1 MNPLN
6 QLVFDPVQARKEWH
20 EYKTLLASK
29 AELKERDDI
38 LPFFKQRH
46 HLSLL
51 IGSYLPST
59 VKLDRFLHEFDIF
72 GDFRADLI
80 VGDFSARRYLLIEF
94 EDGKP
99 DSIFKRIQ
107 RTTSD
112 WSPRLEKAY
121 SQLTDWLWKLNDMR
135 NTSKFEA
142 IFGLGSSHY
151 AEFQCVIVIGKNINL
166 TDEEQQRLR
175 WREKHTVINSNKF
188 QIVSFDE
195 LLKDCDEWLV
205 RYYGV

>member
-6 QLVFDPVQARKEWH
+6 KLVFDPVQARKEWY
-20 EYKTLLASK
+20 EYKTLLTSK
-29 AELKERDDI
+29 PELKERDDI
-38 LPFFKQRH
+38 LPFFKQRY

-51 IGSYLPST
+51 IGYYLPST
-59 VKLDRFLHEFDIF
+59 VKLDCFLHEFDIF

-80 VGDFSARRYLLIEF
+80 VGDFSTQHYLLIEF

-99 DSIFKRIQ
+99 DSIFKRTQ

-135 NTSKFEA
+135 NTSKFES
-142 IFGLGSSHY
+142 IFGLGSSRY

-166 TDEEQQRLR
+166 TDEEQQRMR

-195 LLKDCDEWLV
+195 LLTDLNDWLIK
-205 RYYGV
+205 YHGV